1 VVEVWA
7 WLLWTPLLLLAG
19 WAARGPE
26 LVGVVLLSSG
36 ALLVLQSLRA
46 LVLEPGATTAAVV
59 ALGVPLIV
67 GAALGARQRAGA
79 ALLDQRGRADRALA
93 HQGALAER
101 ARIAREMH
109 DVVAHHMS
117 MIAVRAETA
126 PYRLVDVS
134 PSVRAELAEVA
145 AAARQSLGEMQNL
158 LGVLRD
164 GDEVE
169 RAPQPGIGE
178 LTTLLSSSRAAGAD
192 VSWDLHRPEVPPA
205 LGLTAYRIVQQCLAN
220 AAQHAAGSPVQVRLD
235 HRDGQLRIQVV
246 NGPGSASSTPG
257 SGAGLLGM
265 RERALVHGG
274 SLEAAPTPD
283 GGFAVSATLPIGQPA

>member
-1 VVEVWA
+1 
-7 WLLWTPLLLLAG
+7 
-19 WAARGPE
+19 
-26 LVGVVLLSSG
+26 
-36 ALLVLQSLRA
+36 
-46 LVLEPGATTAAVV
+46 
-59 ALGVPLIV
+59 
-67 GAALGARQRAGA
+67 
-79 ALLDQRGRADRALA
+79 
-93 HQGALAER
+93 
-101 ARIAREMH
+101 MH

-169 RAPQPGIGE
+169 RAPQPGISE
-178 LTTLLSSSRAAGAD
+178 LATLLSSSRAAGAD
-192 VSWDLHRPEVPPA
+192 VSWDLHRPEIPPA

-220 AAQHAAGSPVQVRLD
+220 AAQHAAGSSVQVRLD
-235 HRDGQLRIQVV
+235 HRDGQLRIEVV
-246 NGPGSASSTPG
+246 NGPGTAGSTPG
-257 SGAGLLGM
+257 SGAGLTGM

-274 SLEAAPTPD
+274 SLEAAATPD